1 MVPHSKNLTKIF
13 QKNPKASILWLGKKC
28 ELKAREFLSGH
39 ILSLFHE
46 NRDYLH
52 NLTQYNKF
60 NNLKEDRILYPIP
73 KEVEEVSVKRMATA
87 EQATR

>member
-1 MVPHSKNLTKIF
+1 MVPCSKNLTKIF
-13 QKNPKASILWLGKKC
+13 QKNPRASILWLGKKC

-60 NNLKEDRILYPIP
+60 NNLKRTGFYIPYP
-73 KEVEEVSVKRMATA
+73 KK
-87 EQATR
+87 